1 VTEILPA
8 LGRWRARG
16 ERFALATVVATRR
29 TSPRPVGSKL
39 AVSESGELAGSV
51 SGGCVESEVAEHARE
66 VLDGAPPRMVTFG
79 ISDELA
85 LRAGLPCGGEID
97 VWVST
102 PRPDV
107 LDVVLPALERGGR
120 VAHATVVAGE
130 PLGAEAAADDE
141 RRAAADAA
149 PDLEEL
155 VRSKNGRSRLVELG
169 DRTVFLDVHGP
180 PARLLVIGAVDL
192 AEALCRA
199 AGELGW
205 QTIVADPRGRFATGE
220 RLPSADEILVVWP
233 EDALARMAPDSST
246 AVVVL
251 THEDRFDLPAIA
263 GALESDAF
271 YVGALGS
278 RRNQERRR
286 ALLAEQGVEPEALER
301 LSGPCG
307 LDIGAETPAETAV
320 SILAEI
326 LAARAGRGGGRLT
339 PGSDRIHAELA

>member
-1 VTEILPA
+1 M
-8 LGRWRARG
+8 
-16 ERFALATVVATRR
+16 ATVVATRR
-29 TSPRPVGSKL
+29 TAPRPVGSKL
-39 AVSESGELAGSV
+39 AISETGELAGSV

-66 VLDGAPPRMVTFG
+66 VLDGAPPRLVTFG

-97 VWVST
+97 VWVAA
-102 PRPDV
+102 PRGEV
-107 LDVVLPALERGGR
+107 LDVVLPAVERGGR

-130 PLGAEAAADDE
+130 PLGAEAAADDQGRSATE
-141 RRAAADAA
+141 V
-149 PDLEEL
+149 PELEQL
-155 VRSKNGRSRLVELG
+155 VRSEDGRSRLVELG

-199 AGELGW
+199 ARALGW
-205 QTIVADPRGRFATGE
+205 RTIVADPRARFATRD
-220 RLPSADEILVVWP
+220 RLPSADEIIVAWP
-233 EDALARMAPDSST
+233 EDALAQVEPDGST

-251 THEDRFDLPAIA
+251 THDDRFDLPAIS
-263 GALESDAF
+263 GALDSEAF

-286 ALLAEQGVEPEALER
+286 ALLAEQGIGPEDLKR

-307 LDIGAETPAETAV
+307 LDIGAETPSETAV

-326 LAARAGRGGGRLT
+326 LAARTGREGGRLT
-339 PGSDRIHAELA
+339 AASHRIHAELA